1 MENKLQK
8 IIDYYGIDKQLIVW
22 IEELSELTKEL
33 CKYQRTGVFSPNAE
47 LEVTDVQV
55 CLDQIKLAF
64 NYSTKRQKENYEY
77 KINRTL
83 EGIEK

>member
-33 CKYQRTGVFSPNAE
+33 CKYQRT
-47 LEVTDVQV
+47 L
-55 CLDQIKLAF
+55 
-64 NYSTKRQKENYEY
+64 
-77 KINRTL
+77 
-83 EGIEK
+83 